1 MVFVKV
7 LKVTRVMFPKFTCFI
22 NEEIAITRVIFCQ
35 PDADSF
41 KMSDAKVVSV
51 MYEEGA
57 NEVQGLSTV
66 ILWKTQCSFISVFPK
81 DSAFLHKFTA
91 PWYIIVI
98 ELAVLAVSPLPGCQL
113 GTSRSAQL
121 QLSPWALLMGR

>member
-1 MVFVKV
+1 
-7 LKVTRVMFPKFTCFI
+7 MFPKFTCFI

-35 PDADSF
+35 LDADSF

-66 ILWKTQCSFISVFPK
+66 VLWKMQCSFISVFPK

-98 ELAVLAVSPLPGCQL
+98 ELAVLAVSPLPGCQF

-121 QLSPWALLMGR
+121 QLSPWALLLGR